1 MYEHKYN
8 KYRIKLYEIKLQYG
22 GVRCCV
28 CHEAPQVLQYVLNCC
43 LNFICKT
50 CYDKLSPRKCPM
62 CRAVDPGFA
71 KVIDP
76 IKDKNLSQSFITGP
90 AKILFPKETLHDI
103 QQQEEYRRTNLNE
116 ELQQS
121 NKNLEQK
128 IHPPPRPTLNLI
140 VQNDRFRKNRLLLTH
155 INTQGLA
162 LIPGD
167 IPSSVQ
173 TLDFDETFNNGN
185 QQLVPGVLPNGLISF
200 STKYGLT
207 GKGFKF
213 TNGNQP
219 LIPGIFPIT
228 IENIVLP
235 DSFTNGNRPIIPG
248 IFSNLR
254 NLHRLLLSGVTNGNE
269 PLQPGIFP
277 SRFTESYGQLEL
289 GSSFTN
295 GNQELQTGIIPSN
308 LGRFNLGRFNNGGRP
323 LSREL
328 YDEFRRI
335 KDFSPLGLLNNH
347 L

>member
-213 TNGNQP
+213 TNGN
-219 LIPGIFPIT
+219 
-228 IENIVLP
+228 
-235 DSFTNGNRPIIPG
+235 RPIIPG

-289 GSSFTN
+289 GSRITNWNYSFK
-295 GNQELQTGIIPSN
+295 
-308 LGRFNLGRFNNGGRP
+308 FRP
-323 LSREL
+323 VESWK
-328 YDEFRRI
+328 I
-335 KDFSPLGLLNNH
+335 
-347 L
+347 